1 MADYQQKPNTGA
13 IFKNEKK
20 QKDTHPDYRGTIDVD
35 GVPKE
40 ISLWVKKSKAGKSY
54 FSVAVAEP
62 FVPNSAQNRTPANDK
77 PINSQSTN
85 NQIVDDDLPF

>member
-1 MADYQQKPNTGA
+1 MSDYQQKPNTGA

-40 ISLWVKKSKAGKSY
+40 ISLWVKKSKSDKSY
-54 FSVAVAEP
+54 FSVQISEP
-62 FVPNSAQNRTPANDK
+62 WKPEQKATQKTETPTSNNSSK
-77 PINSQSTN
+77 V
-85 NQIVDDDLPF
+85 VDDDLPF